1 MKSENVLIKA
11 GVVMTFLLS
20 IIFSLYAVKHDGE
33 PVLLAKQLAYEKWSQ
48 NNLFMNTLERYN
60 EIYYRL
66 DQHHDKKALAYV
78 EMISTD
84 LFVFPSKRSDRTTI
98 SVLLPAPKEAGK
110 KITDNKPYVLKEIY
124 ISFDNGIHDALKYI
138 IDGRKGGIRQPPP
151 FWSLQTGQL
160 LEYVKT
166 GNAAQLLPL
175 GAVRES
181 ALAGVQL
188 SPD

>member
-1 MKSENVLIKA
+1 MKNENVLIKV

-20 IIFSLYAVKHDGE
+20 ILFSMYAVKHDE
-33 PVLLAKQLAYEKWSQ
+33 EQALLAKQIAYEKWSQ

-66 DQHHDKKALAYV
+66 DQHHDK
-78 EMISTD
+78 
-84 LFVFPSKRSDRTTI
+84 
-98 SVLLPAPKEAGK
+98 EAGK
-110 KITDNKPYVLKEIY
+110 KITGNKPYVLKEIY
-124 ISFDNGIHDALKYI
+124 ISFDNGIHDTQKYV

-175 GAVRES
+175 GRSENPA
-181 ALAGVQL
+181 
-188 SPD
+188 